1 MKQLTVRLLE
11 LERQKRED
19 ELAAEA
25 GESKSTEWGSQIRS
39 YVLQPYEQ
47 VKDERSQL
55 TSGNPRGVLDGD
67 VEPFME
73 AWLRWRRV
81 RAS

>member
-1 MKQLTVRLLE
+1 MAGKKW
-11 LERQKRED
+11 QK
-19 ELAAEA
+19 AASAEA

-47 VKDERSQL
+47 VKDERSGFV
-55 TSGNPRGVLDGD
+55 SGNPKAVLDGG

-73 AWLRWRRV
+73 AWLRWRRH
-81 RAS
+81 